1 MKPGGHL
8 YIGELHPFK
17 QYTGSKAR
25 FDTDEGTQVVEC
37 FNHHVSDFVQAAQQ
51 YGLLLTAIEEYF
63 DDNNRKEIP
72 RILTL
77 LLRKVYLRV
86 AKN

>member
-1 MKPGGHL
+1 VAAALKPGGHV

-25 FDTDEGTQVVEC
+25 FDTEQGVQVVEC
-37 FNHHVSDFVQAAQQ
+37 FNHHVSDFIRAGKKH
-51 YGLLLTAIEEYF
+51 GLTLVDAEEYF
-63 DDNNRKEIP
+63 DNDDRNEIP

-77 LLRKVYLRV
+77 LLK
-86 AKN
+86 KS